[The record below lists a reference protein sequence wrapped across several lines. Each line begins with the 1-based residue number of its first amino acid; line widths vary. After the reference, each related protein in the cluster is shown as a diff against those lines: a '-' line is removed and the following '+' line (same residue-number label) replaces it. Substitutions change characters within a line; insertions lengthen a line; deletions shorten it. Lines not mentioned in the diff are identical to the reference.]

1 MGLRWRVLKN
11 AAEDQ
16 KTKFIREQKKFYYKK
31 WGDYIM
37 GIDSLLRILQ
47 IAQDNLGLDLQHS
60 NLYTVTEI
68 LNSPCGKSCKTVNV
82 FHKKQ
87 LYGKYRHK
95 SLANWLKT
103 KVKV

>member
-1 MGLRWRVLKN
+1 MLIKYLLIILWSIVFISVLEIGMGLRWRVLKN

-47 IAQDNLGLDLQHS
+47 IA
-60 NLYTVTEI
+60 
-68 LNSPCGKSCKTVNV
+68 
-82 FHKKQ
+82 
-87 LYGKYRHK
+87 
-95 SLANWLKT
+95 
-103 KVKV
+103 